1 MQTLLS
7 ELEGNKAQDSHDSD
21 GKSWARIKA
30 ISSAISREAP
40 TISGDVN
47 TDFLAPLPNIRI
59 SGNLQH
65 QMENLQKKRDARKSA
80 IPSIPEWM
88 VVRFFSIFN
97 PLSFTPNKVSID
109 NVEIELYLMQRK
121 KAY

>member
-1 MQTLLS
+1 MLEDVTKEPEKEEDIYADSLMSTMQTLLS

-80 IPSIPEWM
+80 IPSIPE
-88 VVRFFSIFN
+88 
-97 PLSFTPNKVSID
+97 
-109 NVEIELYLMQRK
+109 
-121 KAY
+121 